1 MGLLLRRGQRLRKGT
16 ILSAGAITLGQG
28 TTLIGRALSK
38 GTVTMATTIVL
49 VSSAPPPTLTVT
61 GGPSRSTLDVTPTIS
76 GTTSAGAGRTV
87 TVRGDGQVLS
97 APVQGDGTWS
107 VTAAMLLLGNHA
119 VTASV
124 RDAAGNAGA
133 ARQTLSISLF

>member
-1 MGLLLRRGQRLRKGT
+1 MR
-16 ILSAGAITLGQG
+16 
-28 TTLIGRALSK
+28 
-38 GTVTMATTIVL
+38 V
-49 VSSAPPPTLTVT
+49 
-61 GGPSRSTLDVTPTIS
+61 
-76 GTTSAGAGRTV
+76 
-87 TVRGDGQVLS
+87 DGQVLS
-97 APVQGDGTWS
+97 ATVQGDGTWS